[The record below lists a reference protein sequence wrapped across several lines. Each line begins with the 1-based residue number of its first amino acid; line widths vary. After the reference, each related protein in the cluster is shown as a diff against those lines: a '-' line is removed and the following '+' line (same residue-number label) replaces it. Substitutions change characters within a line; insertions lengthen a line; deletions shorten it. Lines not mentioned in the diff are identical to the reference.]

1 MNDAPDAAART
12 GPLCHTVVIDLT
24 QHLAGPFATQILGDL
39 GARVIKIEPPEGDS
53 TRLIGP
59 HFADGDSAYYLSVN
73 RNKESVCINLKT
85 DAGRDA
91 LLALVGSADAVI
103 ENFRPGTMEK
113 LSIGADVLRAVNPNL
128 VVTSLTGFGLDGPYR
143 DRPAF
148 DMIVQALGG
157 GMSLTGEIG
166 GRPVR
171 SGLPIGDL
179 CAGMNAAIATLAGL
193 LRAAQD
199 GIGSRVD
206 VAMLDT
212 QVSLLSYVASYYLSS
227 GQVPG
232 LQGRQHMSIPT
243 YRAFT
248 CGDGRDI
255 VVTANTPRM
264 WVGLCHALEV
274 TDLLADPRF
283 TTSEDRRV
291 HATDLAAALEPAA
304 LRLASTELLARLA
317 EQGVPSAP
325 INGVDATLADPHVR
339 ARGMVV
345 EQRRGADPVYAV
357 GDPLKISDPRAA
369 HVVPPRLGQ
378 DTEEVL
384 RTLGGLDA
392 ARVRTLAAEGAI
404 GPARPERR
412 TPRDTSQDTEHGTPA
427 RSA

>member
-1 MNDAPDAAART
+1 MDAEPT
-12 GPLCHTVVIDLT
+12 GPLRNTVVIDLT

-39 GARVIKIEPPEGDS
+39 GARVIKVEPPDGDS
-53 TRLIGP
+53 TRQIGP
-59 HFADGDSAYYLSVN
+59 HFVDGDSAYYLSVN
-73 RNKESVCINLKT
+73 RNKESICINLKA

-91 LLALVGSADAVI
+91 LLRLVRSADAVV

-113 LSIGADVLRAVNPNL
+113 LGIGADVLRALNPKL

-166 GRPVR
+166 GKPVR

-193 LRAAQD
+193 LRAAHE

-212 QVSLLSYVASYYLSS
+212 QVNLLSYVASYYLT
-227 GQVPG
+227 GGEVPG

-264 WVGLCHALEV
+264 WLGLCDALGLPELP
-274 TDLLADPRF
+274 DDERF
-283 TTSEDRRV
+283 RTGEDRRE
-291 HATDLAAALEPAA
+291 HASELAALLEPAA
-304 LRLASTELLARLA
+304 LGFGSAELLVRLA
-317 EQGVPSAP
+317 EHGVPAAP
-325 INGVDATLADPHVR
+325 INSVADTLADPHVR

-345 EQRRGADPVYAV
+345 EQRRGGESVWAV
-357 GDPLKISDPRAA
+357 GDPLKISEGRAA
-369 HVVPPRLGQ
+369 PRVPPRLGE
-378 DTEEVL
+378 DTADVL
-384 RTLGGLDA
+384 RDLGGYVDDA
-392 ARVRTLAAEGAI
+392 IDDLLSAGAV
-404 GPARPERR
+404 GPAKVPLRVARN
-412 TPRDTSQDTEHGTPA
+412 TSQDTEHGTPA

>member
-1 MNDAPDAAART
+1 MGT
-12 GPLCHTVVIDLT
+12 GPLRNSVVIDLT

-39 GARVIKIEPPEGDS
+39 GARVIKVEPPDGDS
-53 TRLIGP
+53 TRQIGP
-59 HFADGDSAYYLSVN
+59 HFVDGDSAYYLSVN
-73 RNKESVCINLKT
+73 RNKESVCINLKA

-91 LLALVGSADAVI
+91 LLRLVRSADAVV

-113 LSIGADVLRAVNPNL
+113 LGIGADVLREINPRL

-166 GRPVR
+166 GKPVR

-193 LRAAQD
+193 LRAAHE

-212 QVSLLSYVASYYLSS
+212 QVNLLSYVASYYLT
-227 GQVPG
+227 GGEVPG

-264 WVGLCHALEV
+264 WLGLCDALQLPALP
-274 TDLLADPRF
+274 DDDRF
-283 TTSEDRRV
+283 RSGEDRRR
-291 HATDLAAALEPAA
+291 HAAELGALLEPAA
-304 LRLASTELLARLA
+304 LRFASAELLARLA
-317 EQGVPSAP
+317 ERGVPAAP
-325 INGVDATLADPHVR
+325 INSVADTLADPHVR

-345 EQRRGADPVYAV
+345 EQRRGGESVWAV
-357 GDPLKISDPRAA
+357 GDPLKISDGRAA
-369 HVVPPRLGQ
+369 PRVPPRLGE
-378 DTEEVL
+378 DTADVL
-384 RTLGGLDA
+384 RDLGGYVDDA
-392 ARVRTLAAEGAI
+392 IDDLLSAGAV
-404 GPARPERR
+404 GPAKVPLRVARN
-412 TPRDTSQDTEHGTPA
+412 TSQDTEHGTPA